1 MGLILVDSG
10 NVYQFTTLG
19 TDTTSLAQ
27 IAGTQEVYTKQFLTG
42 LTASGSVIISGSLNV
57 IGSLQLPNRVA
68 FRVSGSSV
76 AGIAAT
82 TTITATQGAVVDYN
96 QGGYYNNTTGIFTAT
111 QDGMYHVYLNCRV
124 QLGGSQQVIVYKN
137 NTTPMLMWEAA
148 NNTGAVHFGVS
159 GVLKLE
165 TNDTLR
171 AKVTVG
177 TVQFDSN
184 DSWGATYIG

>member
-1 MGLILVDSG
+1 MALIQVTHG

-19 TDTTSLAQ
+19 TSTTSIGQ
-27 IAGTQEVYTKQFLTG
+27 IAGTQEVYNKHFLTG
-42 LTASGSVIISGSLNV
+42 AVISGSL
-57 IGSLQLPNRVA
+57 ILPDRSA

-76 AGIAAT
+76 TGITAT
-82 TTITATQGAVVDYN
+82 TTITSTQGAVVDYN
-96 QGGYYNNTTGIFTAT
+96 QGNDYNNTTGIFTVLK
-111 QDGMYHVYLNCRV
+111 DGMYHVYLNCRV
-124 QLGGSQQVIVYKN
+124 QLAGSQQVIVYKN
-137 NTTPMLMWEAA
+137 NTIPMLMWEAA

-165 TNDTLR
+165 INDTLR

-177 TVQFDSN
+177 TVQFDNN